1 MATASESAAA
11 EAQPGSLV
19 AEREPNLMRFGLRQ
33 LFVFVSA
40 ATLLAAALTRMD
52 GFWPLVIG
60 CVALLAAAHVFGTFL
75 GTRLRDTSADVQR
88 WKARPGT
95 SDPDYPVAPTQ
106 PVQVADLHLPSPSLA
121 SYEKL
126 GSWRHWLIAAG
137 TVAGAVLGLF
147 ALNAAAG
154 DDVTWPGLGL
164 GAVSCGVIG
173 AWVSLLGTN
182 FYAIARHTLRQATH
196 ELARDQSRR

>member
-106 PVQVADLHLPSPSLA
+106 PVQVADLHLPSPA
-121 SYEKL
+121 MR
-126 GSWRHWLIAAG
+126 SWVHGG
-137 TVAGAVLGLF
+137 TGLSPREPLQGRF
-147 ALNAAAG
+147 S
-154 DDVTWPGLGL
+154 VYSP
-164 GAVSCGVIG
+164 
-173 AWVSLLGTN
+173 
-182 FYAIARHTLRQATH
+182 
-196 ELARDQSRR
+196 